1 MDKFITIYTKKY
13 NNTKHSTTGVTP
25 NIAKEGNNNIEIWL
39 NINEKASFNRKY
51 PPLKVN
57 DNVRTYIKKKTMSK
71 GYDPRFTKEIYKV
84 LRISEDGK
92 QFLLNNNTRRLYSRH
107 ELKKVDEVQTKDS
120 EKIK

>member
-13 NNTKHSTTGVTP
+13 NNTIHSTTGVTP
-25 NIAKEGNNNIEIWL
+25 NIAKEGNNNIEVWM
-39 NINEKASFNRKY
+39 NISNKATYARTY
-51 PPLKVN
+51 EPLKIN
-57 DNVRTYIKKKTMSK
+57 SLVRTYIKKKSFSK
-71 GYDPRFTKEIYKV
+71 GYEPRFSIQVYKV

-120 EKIK
+120 

>member
-1 MDKFITIYTKKY
+1 MDKFITIYIKKY
-13 NNTKHSTTGVTP
+13 NNTIHSTIGVTP

-57 DNVRTYIKKKTMSK
+57 DNVRVYIKRKSFSK
-71 GYDPRFTKEIYKV
+71 SYDPRFTKEIYKV

-107 ELKKVDEVQTKDS
+107 ELKKVNEVQTKDS
-120 EKIK
+120 

>member
-1 MDKFITIYTKKY
+1 MVTIYSRKY

-57 DNVRTYIKKKTMSK
+57 DNVRTYIKKKQCQKDMTQDLQK
-71 GYDPRFTKEIYKV
+71 RF
-84 LRISEDGK
+84 
-92 QFLLNNNTRRLYSRH
+92 
-107 ELKKVDEVQTKDS
+107 
-120 EKIK
+120 IKF